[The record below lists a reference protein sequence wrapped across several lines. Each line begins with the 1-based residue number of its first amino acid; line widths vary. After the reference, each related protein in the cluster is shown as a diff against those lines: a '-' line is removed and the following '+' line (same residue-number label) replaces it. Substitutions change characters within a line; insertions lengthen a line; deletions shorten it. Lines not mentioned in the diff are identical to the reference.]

1 MSGYVGYN
9 STLVGTCGVGLL
21 ATFSY
26 HPWES
31 RPWTDPTKLTPTGGA
46 GWAVA
51 GFTPIRPGC
60 KEVYEE
66 FKARWPIVLQTVNR
80 RNSSSG
86 NSFIFVVY
94 DTKKKRKSKNNP
106 EGKVDL
112 SGNNKYKWP
121 WK

>member
-1 MSGYVGYN
+1 MNGYVGYN
-9 STLVGTCGVGLL
+9 STLAGTCGVGLL
-21 ATFSY
+21 ATFNY

-51 GFTPIRPGC
+51 GFTPISPGC

-66 FKARWPIVLQTVNR
+66 FKARWPIVLQTVKR
-80 RNSSSG
+80 RNNNSG

-112 SGNNKYKWP
+112 SGNDKYKWP